1 MHKMGKW
8 GKTPSLGW
16 GKTPP
21 GGAFCLNPKR
31 GGILPRGGCVIH
43 LNGVLIKCI
52 YRHVY
57 IMHIS
62 YTLGR
67 EYRVMRKRYSRLL
80 FTSENGQMGQNA
92 PFGLRP
98 LGGVLPQGRH
108 LLNISVYILQGV
120 DVSYEAW
127 VYIKE
132 AIIQCLIN
140 LLCILGAWRP
150 PWAYCP
156 RQGAFCLS

>member
-1 MHKMGKW
+1 MGQNALF
-8 GKTPSLGW
+8 GLRQNAPR
-16 GKTPP
+16 
-21 GGAFCLNPKR
+21 GAFCLNPKR

-108 LLNISVYILQGV
+108 LLNISVYICTECGCF
-120 DVSYEAW
+120 
-127 VYIKE
+127 IRG
-132 AIIQCLIN
+132 
-140 LLCILGAWRP
+140 LGI
-150 PWAYCP
+150 Y
-156 RQGAFCLS
+156 